1 MHTSLTISVPRGN
14 RSEAHLVNRILQLAA
29 MLNTTQG
36 ALEVSPPCLTVALP
50 LPAGTE
56 GMPMP
61 ETQHYE
67 QPPEGDVFR
76 DEVPLTQV
84 ESQGP
89 ETPATCE
96 AHDAQFNGDAAINDL
111 KVRMADFTPDQL
123 KSSLARLD
131 SPSPERAVLAYCSD
145 KKVTIDKFEITDLD
159 QDGMIYWAHKG
170 LDNRAASPLG
180 QQFTR
185 AAKHIPKHMKDMYL
199 VLFDDQ
205 KEQFRS
211 AYNYNHNWDFVT
223 EKRIKSVGY
232 CKTNKQIGEYMNVV
246 QLGNSYGGHEFAEC
260 RDDAELYIGWCENF
274 GTPMV
279 ATDPVNGKPIYFRI
293 KQLFEV
299 SNTESWKKVTENSV
313 TENVWESLAAEC
325 RAKRSFAH
333 ATGMGTPQMG
343 GPILPHRPFSESSH
357 RSCPFHMG
365 QDR

>member
-29 MLNTTQG
+29 M
-36 ALEVSPPCLTVALP
+36 
-50 LPAGTE
+50 TE

-61 ETQHYE
+61 ETQSYE
-67 QPPEGDVFR
+67 QPEIQ
-76 DEVPLTQV
+76 LTQV

-89 ETPATCE
+89 ATPATCE
-96 AHDAQFNGDAAINDL
+96 THDAQSNVEDAIKNL

-123 KSSLARLD
+123 KSGLARLD
-131 SPSPERAVLAYCSD
+131 SPSPERAVLAYCTD
-145 KKVTIDKFEITDLD
+145 KKVAIAKFEITDLD
-159 QDGMIYWAHKG
+159 QDGMVYWAHKG

-185 AAKHIPKHMKDMYL
+185 AAKHLPKHMKDMYL
-199 VLFDDQ
+199 VLFDDL
-205 KEQFRS
+205 KEKFRA

-223 EKRIKSVGY
+223 EKRVKSVGY
-232 CKTNKQIGEYMNVV
+232 CKTNKQIGEYMNPV
-246 QLGNSYGGHEFAEC
+246 QLGNSYGGHQFAEC
-260 RDDAELYIGWCENF
+260 RGDAAMYMKWCEDF

-299 SNTESWKKVTENSV
+299 SNTESWQKVTENSV
-313 TENVWESLAAEC
+313 TENHWESLAAEC

-333 ATGMGTPQMG
+333 ATGMGIPQMG

-357 RSCPFHMG
+357 RSFPFHRG